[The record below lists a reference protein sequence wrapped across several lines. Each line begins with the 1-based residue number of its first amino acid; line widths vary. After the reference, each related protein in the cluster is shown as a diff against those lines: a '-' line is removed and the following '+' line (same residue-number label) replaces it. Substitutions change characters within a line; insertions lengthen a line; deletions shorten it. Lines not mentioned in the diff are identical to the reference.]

1 MRGRGHY
8 RVVRKRENKFKSHR
22 YQAAPFRS
30 DAACRGVFTPVLEYA
45 ASGIRLVS
53 EMIMD
58 EEVFNIQLRKFLK
71 KVGIQSQREIEQA
84 VRTGVDSGS
93 LSGEEK
99 LKASVLLRVP
109 EAGVEITIED
119 DIALR

>member
-1 MRGRGHY
+1 
-8 RVVRKRENKFKSHR
+8 
-22 YQAAPFRS
+22 
-30 DAACRGVFTPVLEYA
+30 
-45 ASGIRLVS
+45 
-53 EMIMD
+53 MIMD

-71 KVGIQSQREIEQA
+71 KVGIQSQREIAQA

-93 LSGEEK
+93 LSGGEK
-99 LKASVLLRVP
+99 LKASVLLSVH

>member
-1 MRGRGHY
+1 MILKNAQTLLVGSKKISKQFFLIR
-8 RVVRKRENKFKSHR
+8 F
-22 YQAAPFRS
+22 F
-30 DAACRGVFTPVLEYA
+30 DVF
-45 ASGIRLVS
+45 
-53 EMIMD
+53 D
-58 EEVFNIQLRKFLK
+58 FFLRKFLK

-93 LSGEEK
+93 LSGDEK

>member
-1 MRGRGHY
+1 M
-8 RVVRKRENKFKSHR
+8 
-22 YQAAPFRS
+22 
-30 DAACRGVFTPVLEYA
+30 LEYA
-45 ASGIRLVS
+45 ASGIRLDS
-53 EMIMD
+53 EMIME

>member
-1 MRGRGHY
+1 M
-8 RVVRKRENKFKSHR
+8 
-22 YQAAPFRS
+22 
-30 DAACRGVFTPVLEYA
+30 LEYA
-45 ASGIRLVS
+45 APGHRLVI

-93 LSGEEK
+93 LSGDEK

>member
-1 MRGRGHY
+1 MLQYLAVKTQYIHG
-8 RVVRKRENKFKSHR
+8 
-22 YQAAPFRS
+22 A
-30 DAACRGVFTPVLEYA
+30 
-45 ASGIRLVS
+45 
-53 EMIMD
+53 IMD

-84 VRTGVDSGS
+84 VRTGVDGGS

>member
-1 MRGRGHY
+1 MLQY
-8 RVVRKRENKFKSHR
+8 RAVKTQYIHG
-22 YQAAPFRS
+22 A
-30 DAACRGVFTPVLEYA
+30 
-45 ASGIRLVS
+45 
-53 EMIMD
+53 IMD

>member
-30 DAACRGVFTPVLEYA
+30 DTACRGVFTPVLEYA
-45 ASGIRLVS
+45 APGIRLVS

-84 VRTGVDSGS
+84 VHTGVDSGS

>member
-8 RVVRKRENKFKSHR
+8 RVVRNRENKFKSHR
-22 YQAAPFRS
+22 YQAARFRI

-84 VRTGVDSGS
+84 VRTGVDGGS

>member
-1 MRGRGHY
+1 MDFRILQLAFGR
-8 RVVRKRENKFKSHR
+8 
-22 YQAAPFRS
+22 AAQK
-30 DAACRGVFTPVLEYA
+30 
-45 ASGIRLVS
+45 VS
-53 EMIMD
+53 E
-58 EEVFNIQLRKFLK
+58 

>member
-1 MRGRGHY
+1 ML
-8 RVVRKRENKFKSHR
+8 RKRENKLKGHR
-22 YQAAPFRS
+22 YQAAPFRI
-30 DAACRGVFTPVLEYA
+30 DAACRGVFAPVLEYA
-45 ASGIRLVS
+45 APGTPLVI

-93 LSGEEK
+93 LSGDEK
-99 LKASVLLRVP
+99 LKASLLLRVP

>member
-8 RVVRKRENKFKSHR
+8 RVVRKRENKFKGHQ
-22 YQAAPFRS
+22 YQAAPFRI
-30 DAACRGVFTPVLEYA
+30 DAAFRGVFTPVLEYA

>member
-1 MRGRGHY
+1 M
-8 RVVRKRENKFKSHR
+8 
-22 YQAAPFRS
+22 
-30 DAACRGVFTPVLEYA
+30 DAACRGVFAPVLEYA
-45 ASGIRLVS
+45 APGTRLVI

-84 VRTGVDSGS
+84 VRAGIDSGS
-93 LSGEEK
+93 LSGDEK
-99 LKASVLLRVP
+99 LNASVLLRVP
-109 EAGVEITIED
+109 EVGVEITIED

>member
-8 RVVRKRENKFKSHR
+8 RVVRKRENKFKGHP
-22 YQAAPFRS
+22 YQAAPFRI
-30 DAACRGVFTPVLEYA
+30 DAACRGVFTSVLEYA

>member
-1 MRGRGHY
+1 LKG
-8 RVVRKRENKFKSHR
+8 HR
-22 YQAAPFRS
+22 YQAALFRI
-30 DAACRGVFTPVLEYA
+30 DAACRGVFAPVLEYA
-45 ASGIRLVS
+45 APGTRLVI

-84 VRTGVDSGS
+84 VRAGIDSGS

-99 LKASVLLRVP
+99 LNASVLLRVP
-109 EAGVEITIED
+109 EVGVEITIED

>member
-8 RVVRKRENKFKSHR
+8 RVVRKRENKFKGHQ
-22 YQAAPFRS
+22 YQAAPFRI
-30 DAACRGVFTPVLEYA
+30 DAAGRGVFTPVLEYA

>member
-1 MRGRGHY
+1 MKG
-8 RVVRKRENKFKSHR
+8 HR
-22 YQAAPFRS
+22 YQAASFRF
-30 DAACRGVFTPVLEYA
+30 DAACRGVFAAVLEYA
-45 ASGIRLVS
+45 APGTRLVI

-84 VRTGVDSGS
+84 VRAGIDSGS

-99 LKASVLLRVP
+99 LNASVLLRVP
-109 EAGVEITIED
+109 EIGVEITIED

>member
-1 MRGRGHY
+1 M
-8 RVVRKRENKFKSHR
+8 
-22 YQAAPFRS
+22 
-30 DAACRGVFTPVLEYA
+30 LEYA

-84 VRTGVDSGS
+84 VRTGLDGGS